1 MMQKWKILKIKIS
14 VHNFTNYNKFTNN
27 VVDAK
32 KTEKKLV
39 NESVLNEK
47 IKTWAA
53 KEKNLRIAT
62 NA

>member
-14 VHNFTNYNKFTNN
+14 AHNFTNYNKFTNN
-27 VVDAK
+27 LVDAK
-32 KTEKKLV
+32 ITEKKLV

-47 IKTWAA
+47 IKPWAA